1 MPVFM
6 IIMNHWNH
14 KFRFNIELTRDIRN
28 WFPLHFPE
36 NETGNET
43 QDVKVLDPKSDTSLV
58 EKIVLSRLRF
68 LKRFLLPSTNNST
81 EKYYF
86 KVMFLLQQ

>member
-14 KFRFNIELTRDIRN
+14 KFRFNFELTRDIRN

-36 NETGNET
+36 NETDNET

-58 EKIVLSRLRF
+58 EKIVLSTL
-68 LKRFLLPSTNNST
+68 
-81 EKYYF
+81 
-86 KVMFLLQQ
+86 